1 MSTNKSISQR
11 LAKCKTH
18 VDFNAT
24 LLNWVDSWRDE
35 QICLLKKIELKIKDP
50 FSKTE
55 APKFWEIDSLH
66 AVTNKKFRALKT
78 ILQNKI
84 DVTLTR

>member
-1 MSTNKSISQR
+1 M
-11 LAKCKTH
+11 
-18 VDFNAT
+18 
-24 LLNWVDSWRDE
+24 
-35 QICLLKKIELKIKDP
+35 LKKIELKIKDP